1 MRTSLP
7 SSAHTVRE
15 TAWLL
20 GVTRSEVC
28 RAIRL
33 GKLHAERRR
42 GQTVIP
48 VSALLPLLANA
59 GPGVLRD

>member
-1 MRTSLP
+1 MRTSL
-7 SSAHTVRE
+7 STSAHTIRE

-20 GVTRSEVC
+20 GVDRSEVC

-33 GKLHAERRR
+33 GKLRAERRH

-48 VSALLPLLANA
+48 VSALLPLLAKA